1 MGHIVAVQYDNWQ
14 QIFNDDGTLL
24 VEGHSITAEQFA
36 QALHL
41 RIEQLDMS
49 VLPNANF
56 EVDNIVAQRDLSAVR
71 EALARGR

>member
-36 QALHL
+36 QAL
-41 RIEQLDMS
+41 R
-49 VLPNANF
+49 
-56 EVDNIVAQRDLSAVR
+56 
-71 EALARGR
+71 